1 MQPVS
6 DLANISIYYKQFNS
20 GWTGDNDMLTQA
32 LNAVGRDVA
41 LGCPLSYNWV
51 CGGWIRKELGE
62 EAHSDAEHYM
72 GFLKCYYTAGMIG
85 GVAGY
90 FAYPPGGF
98 AADLGDEAPS
108 WLVQMIVLAR
118 VHALFSHLEEF
129 LRQGDL
135 LPGPKRHRWSQDQP
149 AYEFPTGKQD
159 VRVLARR
166 HRSRDEW
173 LVTAWAAGEHDAD
186 VTVKIPDLGTVNLHA
201 RTCGSVY
208 RAALRNGQPSLTLVD
223 NGALLPTAG
232 L

>member
-1 MQPVS
+1 
-6 DLANISIYYKQFNS
+6 
-20 GWTGDNDMLTQA
+20 
-32 LNAVGRDVA
+32 
-41 LGCPLSYNWV
+41 
-51 CGGWIRKELGE
+51 
-62 EAHSDAEHYM
+62 
-72 GFLKCYYTAGMIG
+72 MIG

-108 WLVQMIVLAR
+108 WLEQMIVLAR
-118 VHALFSHLEEF
+118 VHALFSHVEEL

-149 AYEFPTGKQD
+149 AYEFPTGKRD

-186 VTVKIPDLGTVNLHA
+186 VTVKIPDLGTVNLDA

-223 NGALLPTAG
+223 PDVCFVGP
-232 L
+232 